1 MLGFAHNLDYVVHV
15 AAPYLIGV
23 AVVLWAI
30 AFGAAVCSERRRPLG
45 APQHVSRL
53 FARAATGF
61 LIIVLSL
68 CAASVFLTRAAL
80 DEVRPRLNAAMT
92 EIRVD
97 GSPAPDPERLLEALR
112 QIRSRSYHH
121 SHPTTT
127 HRIELQ
133 TAEGPL
139 ELLLRRDSTV
149 PNEYWVFYSGFEK
162 ADDIGTVVTDLLD

>member
-1 MLGFAHNLDYVVHV
+1 MLGFAHIVDYVVHA

-30 AFGAAVCSERRRPLG
+30 AFAAAAVSERRRPVG

-68 CAASVFLTRAAL
+68 AAASVFLTGAAL
-80 DEVRPRLNAAMT
+80 DEVRPRLNAAVT

-97 GSPAPDPERLLEALR
+97 ESPAPDPERLLEALR

-121 SHPTTT
+121 SHPTTA

-162 ADDIGTVVTDLLD
+162 ADDIGTVVIDFLD